1 MKKLSALLIII
12 LLTATV
18 WAQSPEKL
26 SYQAVIRNSNNALV
40 TNTQTGMQI
49 SILQGSVSGGSVVY
63 VETHT
68 PTTNA
73 NGLVSIEIG
82 GGTIISGDFSAID
95 WADGPY
101 FIKTETDP
109 VGGTNYTIIGT
120 SQLLSVPY
128 ALHAKTAE
136 SVSGGIIETDPV
148 YSGSQAAN
156 ITATDITNLE
166 NLSGTN
172 TGDQDLSTLATKTAL
187 SDSTAK
193 VRSEIPNVIGFIKT
207 ETDPVYSGSQA
218 ANITAT
224 DITNLGNLSGTN
236 TGDQDLST
244 LATKT
249 ALSDSTAK
257 VRSEIPDVS
266 GFLTSESDPTFTSSQ
281 AANITVTDITNL
293 GNLSGT
299 NTGDQDL
306 STLATKTALNDS
318 TAKVRSEI
326 PDVSGFLISESDPTF
341 TSSQAANITAT
352 DITNLGNLSGTNT
365 GDQDLSTLATKTA
378 LSDST
383 AKVRSEIPDVS
394 GFLTSESDPTFT
406 SSQAANI
413 TATDITNLE
422 NLSGTN
428 TGDQDLSTLA
438 TKTALNDS
446 TAKVRSEIP
455 DVSGF
460 ISNETDPVFTGSQAA
475 NITATDITNLGNLS
489 GTNTGDQDLSTLATK
504 TALNDSTAKVRSE
517 IPDVSGFLTS
527 ESDPTFTSSQAAN
540 IDATDITN
548 LGNLSGVN
556 TGDQDLSTLATK
568 TALGDS
574 TAQVRSEI
582 PDVSGFLT
590 SESDPT
596 FTSSQAANI
605 TATDITNLGNLSGTN
620 TGDQDLSTL
629 ATKNALNDS
638 TAKVRSEIPD
648 VSGFITSETDPVYS
662 AWDKDYADLTNKP
675 VIPVVP
681 TNISEFTNDA
691 GYLTSE
697 IDGSVTNEL
706 QVLSISNDT
715 IYLSN
720 GGFVKL
726 PASGLT
732 NFTESN
738 YTYDTKTGVKF
749 TPNNAESN
757 VDFVIQPKGQGA
769 ILAQQPDGTAAG
781 GNNRGANS
789 IDLQTIRSDAAHV
802 ASGDYSIIIGGRN
815 NTASGINSNAIGYST
830 TASGTAS
837 TAIGNTTFASGNSST
852 AMGQSTIAS
861 GFTSTAMGI
870 QTTASG
876 ENSTA
881 MGYHTIASGS
891 YSISTGY
898 YTNATGDY
906 SSAMGA
912 ITNATGYNSTAM
924 GTRTNAPSAY
934 ETVFGRYNTDYTPSS
949 TIDWIATDPLF
960 VVGNG
965 ATDVAKSNALTILK
979 NANTTI
985 GGSLTINGNG
995 TDASLTF
1002 PTTRGTNG
1010 QVLQTDGSGNTSWS
1024 SLTSSQWSTSGS
1036 DIYYSAGKVGIGTS
1050 SPQALLDLGNAI
1062 SNRKIILYSSA
1073 DNDHQFTG
1081 FGLNA
1086 DALRFQLA
1094 TTSGHFKFYGATSST
1109 ASTELFR
1116 IQGNGQIMIPAL
1128 TTAGVLLNSSTGL
1141 VSSSVGTNGQ
1151 VLTTNGSGG
1160 ISWTTP
1166 SAGTVS
1172 SVSGT
1177 APIAVATGTTTPVIS
1192 IAAATT
1198 SAAGSMSAADK
1209 TKLDA
1214 VSGTNTGDQTIT
1226 LTGDVTGS
1234 GTGSFAAT
1242 ISPASVTNAK
1252 LTNMAANTMKVNNTA
1267 ASASPSDLSI
1277 TANTFPARSS
1287 SGNIA
1292 AKPVTDFALTML
1304 DDANAVAVRTTIGAG
1319 TGNGTVTTVS
1329 GTAPIDVATGTTT
1342 PVISIAAATTSA
1354 AGSMSAADKT
1364 KLDGLVSTQ
1373 WTTSG
1378 SNIYYSTGNVGIGTA
1393 TTNAQ
1398 LQLGNT
1404 TANRKIIMWQNTND
1418 DHQFYGLGVNSHT
1431 LRYQVPGTTDS
1442 HVFYAGTT
1450 TPTSTE
1456 LFRIQGD
1463 GQIVIPALTTA
1474 GVMINSSSGMI
1485 SSSVGSNG
1493 QVLSTNGS
1501 GGISWTTPSGG
1512 TVTTVSGTAPIS
1524 VASGTST
1531 PVISIAAATTSTA
1544 GSMSAADK
1552 TKLNAQTTGTA
1563 VGQMQ
1568 YWNGT
1573 AWVTVDA
1580 GQNGQILTMV
1590 NGVPA
1595 WVMNNALQ
1603 IGDYYQGGI
1612 IAYIL
1617 QPGDP
1622 GYDAAVMHGLIA
1634 APSDQSTGAAWGCGG
1649 DAIPGADGTDLGTGA
1664 QNTLDIVDG
1673 CTDEGI
1679 AARICN
1685 DLVLNGYSDWYLPS
1699 IDELQKLYLNKSAI
1713 GGFISTSYYSSSEYS
1728 EGEAWGVGFL
1738 NGSEFNNSKNQE
1750 NYVRAI
1756 RAF

>member
-413 TATDITNLE
+413 TATDITNLG

-428 TGDQDLSTLA
+428 TGDQNLSTLA

-489 GTNTGDQDLSTLATK
+489 GTNTGDQNLSTLATK
-504 TALNDSTAKVRSE
+504 TALS
-517 IPDVSGFLTS
+517 
-527 ESDPTFTSSQAAN
+527 
-540 IDATDITN
+540 
-548 LGNLSGVN
+548 
-556 TGDQDLSTLATK
+556 
-568 TALGDS
+568 
-574 TAQVRSEI
+574 
-582 PDVSGFLT
+582 
-590 SESDPT
+590 
-596 FTSSQAANI
+596 
-605 TATDITNLGNLSGTN
+605 
-620 TGDQDLSTL
+620 
-629 ATKNALNDS
+629 DS

-726 PASGLT
+726 PYSGLT

-757 VDFVIQPKGQGA
+757 VDFVIQPKGYGS
-769 ILAQQPDGTAAG
+769 IIAQQPDGTAAG
-781 GNNRGANS
+781 GNNRGAYAV
-789 IDLQTIRSDAAHV
+789 DLQISRSDATQV
-802 ASGDYSIIIGGRN
+802 ASGDYSTIMGGRS
-815 NTASGINSNAIGYST
+815 NTASGVY
-830 TASGTAS
+830 
-837 TAIGNTTFASGNSST
+837 ST
-852 AMGQSTIAS
+852 AMGL
-861 GFTSTAMGI
+861 

-876 ENSTA
+876 LYSTA
-881 MGYHTIASGS
+881 MGLQTTASGPYSITIGNLTTASGAISTAIGYGSNASGNFAIAMGFSSDATSNNSLAIGKDASASNEYAVAIGSTPTASGYASLAMGDWTIASGK
-891 YSISTGY
+891 I
-898 YTNATGDY
+898 
-906 SSAMGA
+906 
-912 ITNATGYNSTAM
+912 STAM

-949 TIDWIATDPLF
+949 TTDWNTTDRLF

-985 GGSLTINGNG
+985 GGSLTLNGNGTDATITFPTSRGTSGQVLTSDGSGGIGWASPSGGTVTDVSGTAPIVSTGGTTPVISIDAATTSAAGSMSAADKTKLDGIADNANNYIHPSGDGSLHVPATGTTNNGKVLTAGATAGSINWVTPNTGLTNFTETNYSYNSKTGVKLLAANGADNVDFVISPKGEGAILAQQPDGTYFNGNNRGISAVDFQRRRTNESQVASGDYSSIIGGGGNTASGFASNTIGWISSATGDYATAIGNKCAALGRSSTAIGSGNNAIGASSLALGTSTNADGDGAIAIGHAIVAPSFFETVFGWYNTDYTPLNTTNWDASDRLFVIGNGTSIVSKSNALTILKNANTTIGGSLTLNGNG
-995 TDASLTF
+995 TDASITF
-1002 PTTRGTNG
+1002 PTTRGTSG
-1010 QVLQTDGSGNTSWS
+1010 QVLTTDGGGNTSWS
-1024 SLTSSQWSTSGS
+1024 SLTSSQWTTTGSNVYYDSGNVGIGTTTPGSRLTLGNNLGDAFDEWSDYQVLLYSSSTPQASYGLGIKTNTLAFNS
-1036 DIYYSAGKVGIGTS
+1036 HNDFDFDQDGTTVMTIKAGKVGIGTS
-1050 SPQALLDLGNAI
+1050 SPLGLFDLGNTV
-1062 SNRKIILYSSA
+1062 SNRKILLYSAA

-1081 FGLNA
+1081 FGLNS
-1086 DALRFQLA
+1086 DALRFQIA
-1094 TTSGHFKFYGATSST
+1094 NTTGNFKFYGATSST

-1116 IQGNGQIMIPAL
+1116 IQGDGNVVAQGQIKNVTNPTEAQDAATKAYVDALKAQLVVLEDMLIETGGYKIFDADSNIYRVVKIGSQVWMNENLKTTKFNDGTEIPEVTDATEWAAL
-1128 TTAGVLLNSSTGL
+1128 TTPACAWYSNNFETYGSVYGALYNWYAIDTAVNGNKNICPVGWHVPSVSEWNTLFNYLGGGSIAGGKLKSTSTAPDPHPRWDSPNTGATNEAGFNAL
-1141 VSSSVGTNGQ
+1141 PGGYRYYTNGQ
-1151 VLTTNGSGG
+1151 FAYLGNKGNWWSSTKYSDTKIYAPG
-1160 ISWTTP
+1160 ITS
-1166 SAGTVS
+1166 
-1172 SVSGT
+1172 SGT
-1177 APIAVATGTTTPVIS
+1177 DVI
-1192 IAAATT
+1192 
-1198 SAAGSMSAADK
+1198 
-1209 TKLDA
+1209 
-1214 VSGTNTGDQTIT
+1214 NY
-1226 LTGDVTGS
+1226 
-1234 GTGSFAAT
+1234 
-1242 ISPASVTNAK
+1242 
-1252 LTNMAANTMKVNNTA
+1252 
-1267 ASASPSDLSI
+1267 
-1277 TANTFPARSS
+1277 
-1287 SGNIA
+1287 
-1292 AKPVTDFALTML
+1292 
-1304 DDANAVAVRTTIGAG
+1304 
-1319 TGNGTVTTVS
+1319 
-1329 GTAPIDVATGTTT
+1329 
-1342 PVISIAAATTSA
+1342 
-1354 AGSMSAADKT
+1354 
-1364 KLDGLVSTQ
+1364 
-1373 WTTSG
+1373 G
-1378 SNIYYSTGNVGIGTA
+1378 SNLT
-1393 TTNAQ
+1393 
-1398 LQLGNT
+1398 
-1404 TANRKIIMWQNTND
+1404 
-1418 DHQFYGLGVNSHT
+1418 FGL
-1431 LRYQVPGTTDS
+1431 
-1442 HVFYAGTT
+1442 
-1450 TPTSTE
+1450 
-1456 LFRIQGD
+1456 
-1463 GQIVIPALTTA
+1463 
-1474 GVMINSSSGMI
+1474 
-1485 SSSVGSNG
+1485 SVR
-1493 QVLSTNGS
+1493 
-1501 GGISWTTPSGG
+1501 
-1512 TVTTVSGTAPIS
+1512 
-1524 VASGTST
+1524 
-1531 PVISIAAATTSTA
+1531 
-1544 GSMSAADK
+1544 
-1552 TKLNAQTTGTA
+1552 
-1563 VGQMQ
+1563 
-1568 YWNGT
+1568 
-1573 AWVTVDA
+1573 
-1580 GQNGQILTMV
+1580 
-1590 NGVPA
+1590 
-1595 WVMNNALQ
+1595 
-1603 IGDYYQGGI
+1603 
-1612 IAYIL
+1612 
-1617 QPGDP
+1617 
-1622 GYDAAVMHGLIA
+1622 
-1634 APSDQSTGAAWGCGG
+1634 C
-1649 DAIPGADGTDLGTGA
+1649 
-1664 QNTLDIVDG
+1664 
-1673 CTDEGI
+1673 
-1679 AARICN
+1679 
-1685 DLVLNGYSDWYLPS
+1685 
-1699 IDELQKLYLNKSAI
+1699 
-1713 GGFISTSYYSSSEYS
+1713 
-1728 EGEAWGVGFL
+1728 
-1738 NGSEFNNSKNQE
+1738 
-1750 NYVRAI
+1750 I
-1756 RAF
+1756 RD